1 MQTIP
6 ISEAE
11 TDFRDLLQKVE
22 HGETVLIERDGRPI
36 VCMSPSFQG
45 EAQINSEKVR
55 QAIAGMEKIRKRT
68 KPVSLEEIFSSRD
81 EGRR

>member
-1 MQTIP
+1 MQAIP

-11 TDFRDLLQKVE
+11 TDFRSLLEKVE

-36 VCMSPSFQG
+36 VCMSPSLQG
-45 EAQINSEKVR
+45 EAQIDGERVR
-55 QAIAGMEKIRKRT
+55 QAIAEMKKIRKRT